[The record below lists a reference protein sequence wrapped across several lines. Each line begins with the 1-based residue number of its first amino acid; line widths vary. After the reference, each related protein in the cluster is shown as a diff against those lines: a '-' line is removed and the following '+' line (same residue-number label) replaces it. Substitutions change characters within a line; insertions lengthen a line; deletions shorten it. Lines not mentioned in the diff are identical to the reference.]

1 MGAGV
6 RGIDT
11 RLVVAGSALA
21 AAVLRFPGLLV
32 PAGADE
38 SGFTLV
44 ARHWD
49 PQPDSMFGPYWLD
62 RPPAVIALVKVS
74 DMVGGPTFLRV
85 VAAVGCALLVVLA
98 AATARAAL
106 RYAGEADERMVTRTG
121 AWTAVLT
128 AAFTSNSMIDTVM
141 AKGEVLGIPFVV
153 LSFWLTLLALNRPR
167 VDGAGLALAMGSG
180 FAATMALGMKQNMVG
195 GLVFAAV
202 ILVGSRLTH
211 RLSTGDLLRL
221 GAMVTGGA
229 LVPMLATAVWAVS
242 AGVRLESVWYAIY
255 GFRSQALAVILESNI
270 DAPAI
275 RAMLL
280 LGTVIATG
288 MAFVVAGAVAHVR
301 RLWLVDGPLTVAA
314 LVVVAVDTSGLVL
327 SGSYWQAYLFIL
339 IPGVV
344 LCTTLL
350 LSIRVHVAR
359 RVWLLTILAMVSALV
374 SSVVRTGLYVADIRT
389 PTAVRSGEAIAAAS
403 EPGDTIVVYG
413 GRAELVLASGLESP
427 YEHLWSLPMRTRD
440 PDLDELKGV
449 LRGPDAPTWLVFWAP
464 RSGWNALGESLTPIV
479 DQRYEFHGLACDD
492 HPVYLLAG
500 ESRPA
505 IEPNCDD

>member
-1 MGAGV
+1 
-6 RGIDT
+6 
-11 RLVVAGSALA
+11 
-21 AAVLRFPGLLV
+21 
-32 PAGADE
+32 
-38 SGFTLV
+38 
-44 ARHWD
+44 
-49 PQPDSMFGPYWLD
+49 
-62 RPPAVIALVKVS
+62 
-74 DMVGGPTFLRV
+74 
-85 VAAVGCALLVVLA
+85 
-98 AATARAAL
+98 
-106 RYAGEADERMVTRTG
+106 
-121 AWTAVLT
+121 
-128 AAFTSNSMIDTVM
+128 
-141 AKGEVLGIPFVV
+141 
-153 LSFWLTLLALNRPR
+153 
-167 VDGAGLALAMGSG
+167 
-180 FAATMALGMKQNMVG
+180 MALGMKQNMVG

-221 GAMVTGGA
+221 GAMVAGGA
-229 LVPMLATAVWAVS
+229 LVPVLATVLWAVS
-242 AGVRLESVWYAIY
+242 AGVRLESVWYSIY

-301 RLWLVDGPLTVAA
+301 RLWHVNGPLTVAA

-350 LSIRVHVAR
+350 LAIRVHVAR

-449 LRGPDAPTWLVFWAP
+449 SGGSRRPHLAGVLGSTLGVERTGRVPDA
-464 RSGWNALGESLTPIV
+464 
-479 DQRYEFHGLACDD
+479 DC
-492 HPVYLLAG
+492 
-500 ESRPA
+500 RPA
-505 IEPNCDD
+505 VRVPRAGLRRPPGLSPRGRVPSSHRAHLRRLTSLLSAPPSEITTRNGASAKPS